1 MKELKKMAFKKH
13 YMTYTKGLATNLEHH
28 EKDFKGNFQERNSIF
43 VLYHS
48 QPGFVWT
55 VFASSQES

>member
-1 MKELKKMAFKKH
+1 MAFKKH